1 MNIYLHVEISNREL
15 DSKLLLATLAASR
28 GHQVIVSD
36 IVGIEKGVKNGLLA
50 PGIFHTKSLSPHKD
64 KIARHKNMIDKGFI
78 ITSIDEEGNLNDFGY
93 DGFAKTR
100 YSDKTIEQ
108 SSAVFGWGSED
119 TDTLKKTYPNQAHKI
134 YKTGSPRADLWKP
147 FFSDYWKTP
156 VSIPEKPFLLISCNT
171 GYANNISTFGEL
183 IKFENEMGR
192 FQRYPK
198 QLETRIGR
206 SAEDFNKIIE
216 YIKAVKYLSHNNNG
230 YDIVLRPH
238 PAEDIEAWKII
249 LKDIPNVHVVR
260 EGPINAWV
268 KSAFA
273 LMHNCC
279 TTALEATVLK
289 KPVVT
294 YIPFKQKYSP
304 QLANELGF
312 IVFTLEELLNKVNA
326 IFNSSKTINQKK
338 LDGTLPSVISNK
350 IFFDD
355 ELAANKMIKI
365 WEKLENKKLSRS
377 SDFKK
382 FRILLKYMT
391 FKKKIKKILKSFL
404 PNRFKHIDKNPKFSD
419 LNQCVINEKIKKFQ
433 KILGL
438 RNNVECDLLSKKT
451 IYIRVSK
458 S

>member
-78 ITSIDEEGNLNDFGY
+78 ITSMDEEGNLNDYGY
-93 DGFAKTR
+93 DSDAKTR
-100 YSDKTIEQ
+100 FSNQTIEQ
-108 SSAVFGWGSED
+108 SSAVFGWG
-119 TDTLKKTYPNQAHKI
+119 TDDVEILKKIYPKYSNRIH
-134 YKTGSPRADLWKP
+134 KTGSPRADLWKP
-147 FFSDYWKTP
+147 LFADYWNISSKTP
-156 VSIPEKPFLLISCNT
+156 KKPFLLISCNT
-171 GYANNISTFGEL
+171 GYSNNINSLGKL
-183 IKFENEMGR
+183 IKFENEIGR
-192 FQRYPK
+192 YQSNPAH
-198 QLETRIGR
+198 LETTLGR
-206 SAEDFNKIIE
+206 YAEDFNKMLAYIE
-216 YIKAVKYLSHNNNG
+216 AVKYLSKNSNG
-230 YDIVLRPH
+230 YDIVFRPH
-238 PAEDIEAWKII
+238 PAEDMETWKII
-249 LKDIPNVHVVR
+249 FSGISNVHVIR
-260 EGPINAWV
+260 DGPINSWL
-268 KSAFA
+268 KNSFA
-273 LMHNCC
+273 VMHSSC
-279 TTALEATVLK
+279 TTAIEAVISK
-289 KPVVT
+289 KPLLT
-294 YIPFKQKYSP
+294 YKLSGQKYSP
-304 QLANELGF
+304 QLTNELGYQ
-312 IVFTLEELLNKVNA
+312 VYSPKELLDKVNT
-326 IFNSSKTINQKK
+326 IFDQNNSSKENNLKES
-338 LDGTLPSVISNK
+338 LPSIISNK
-350 IFFDD
+350 ISFDD
-355 ELAANKMIKI
+355 ELAANKIIKI